1 MNSIIDR
8 IQEQY
13 DSSEKSFKGKIMSGA
28 KERAINQYFKDTAA
42 RSRRKQN
49 KVRYDTFRREE
60 QLTEE
65 DLRLENIHFANFLG
79 IKDSK
84 SGVSYNDV
92 NINECDILLPYENKE
107 TDSIVDTDII
117 IRSEDEAEYERNEEE
132 QAELIAE
139 QANFDKMVE
148 YMREQV
154 RVAELILAN
163 VMYFNNFNKYTDI
176 LVDMSDEY
184 HIADL
189 LQCFC
194 DVNVD
199 YELTEQKYTTSWKY
213 DFESSVPLPHNNI
226 YKIWNIHFSLLQDF
240 MAKNA
245 PNNQTP
251 PSLFY
256 IDNLPDS
263 IEEAAA
269 SKKYFTVY
277 LLKFPVN
284 NVLSTVLRFEY
295 IGKDKPKAYYDAKI
309 MLKDIIFNAYITTPK
324 FRRNSFT

>member
-1 MNSIIDR
+1 MNSIIDI

-28 KERAINQYFKDTAA
+28 KERATNQYFKDTAA
-42 RSRRKQN
+42 RARRKQN
-49 KVRYDTFRREE
+49 KVRYDTFRRDE
-60 QLTEE
+60 QPTEE
-65 DLRLENIHFANFLG
+65 DLQLENIHFANFLG

-84 SGVSYNDV
+84 YGVSYNNV

-107 TDSIVDTDII
+107 TDSIDII
-117 IRSEDEAEYERNEEE
+117 ICSEDEAEYERNEEE

-154 RVAELILAN
+154 RIAELIAAN
-163 VMYFNNFNKYTDI
+163 ELYFNKYTDI

-184 HIADL
+184 YIADL

-194 DVNVD
+194 DVNDD
-199 YELTEQKYTTSWKY
+199 YELTEQNYITLG
-213 DFESSVPLPHNNI
+213 FESPVPLPHNNI
-226 YKIWNIHFSLLQDF
+226 YKIWNIHFSLLVDF

-245 PNNQTP
+245 PNKQTQ

-263 IEEAAA
+263 IEKAAA

-284 NVLSTVLRFEY
+284 GVLSSVLRFEY

-309 MLKDIIFNAYITTPK
+309 MLKDIIFNSYSHTLPHKI
-324 FRRNSFT
+324 